1 MHRKLPCLATDRF
14 VMLMVH
20 PASGS
25 GESHK
30 NEIASLNVPDQDS
43 LTEVARSISN
53 QERTF
58 AHRAVKAS
66 FMRDVWVLLPGGFFL
81 AAASCAGVRGL
92 GGSLPIALSLGVTI
106 FLTSFGIVWL
116 RACLVHFP
124 KQREVDAGKICGYC
138 GHPLA
143 PSGQATRCPEC
154 GYSRI
159 AGRCSND
166 SLSDTTEKDSKWL

>member
-20 PASGS
+20 PASGP

-58 AHRAVKAS
+58 AHRAVKAN

-92 GGSLPIALSLGVTI
+92 GGSLPTALSRVRLQPNRDETQLKVPRGANRTLGSSS
-106 FLTSFGIVWL
+106 LEA
-116 RACLVHFP
+116 R
-124 KQREVDAGKICGYC
+124 R
-138 GHPLA
+138 
-143 PSGQATRCPEC
+143 TR
-154 GYSRI
+154 
-159 AGRCSND
+159 
-166 SLSDTTEKDSKWL
+166 